1 MTAARVETMAGEET
15 GSSREAA
22 GPVARPGLRV
32 ALGLSALMLVY
43 HFSLWTWTAFRRGI
57 PLLQGL
63 DHWDSAHYSSIAT
76 QGYVTPQWAF
86 LPLYPLAVV
95 RPVYVLLGGTVP
107 PQVLGCAL
115 STAMLL
121 AFVYGVQRWD
131 ATQATASPLAPRT
144 VWGWFFFLFSPA
156 SFALHSHHT
165 EALFLLLSFGAFA
178 SAWKGRFWWTGLF
191 AGLCVLTRNQG
202 VFVAVTAA
210 LLLAERAD
218 AGRKLVRFA
227 GIGSLSLAAYGGL
240 MVFEWLAAGDPLAH
254 LHAQAYWSHVDTAW
268 ESLRTLWYGNP
279 GQVARGWSLLRGLL
293 CALVLV
299 ASVAL
304 FRQSRPLF
312 LYGVLSVAV
321 MLPQGDFHNAFR
333 FCAVLF
339 PMLFWLGDW
348 MAARPALLRWTVALL
363 ILWLNHRVTH
373 GFVISLWAY

>member
-1 MTAARVETMAGEET
+1 MSPRTAAVRVEMAG
-15 GSSREAA
+15 R
-22 GPVARPGLRV
+22 VARPGLRA
-32 ALGLSALMLVY
+32 ALGLSALMLVH
-43 HFSLWTWTAFRRGI
+43 HFALWAWTAFHRGF

-63 DHWDSAHYSSIAT
+63 ERWDSAHYNTIVT
-76 QGYVTPQWAF
+76 QGYVSPLWAF

-95 RPVYVLLGGTVP
+95 RPVYALLGGAVP
-107 PQVLGCAL
+107 PQVLGCVL
-115 STAMLL
+115 STALLL
-121 AFVYGVQRWD
+121 AFVVWVRRWD
-131 ATQATASPLAPRT
+131 ASRETASPLAPRT

-178 SAWKGRFWWTGLF
+178 SAWSGRFGWTALF

-202 VFVAVTAA
+202 VFVAAVAA
-210 LLLAERAD
+210 LLLAERAEP
-218 AGRKLVRFA
+218 GRKLVRFA
-227 GIGSLSLAAYGGL
+227 GLGAVSLAAYGGL
-240 MVFEWLAAGDPLAH
+240 MVFEWLSSGDPLAH
-254 LHAQAYWSHVDTAW
+254 LHAQESWSHAGSAW
-268 ESLRTLWYGNP
+268 EALRTLWYGNP
-279 GQVARGWSLLRGLL
+279 AQVARGWPLLRGIL

-333 FCAVLF
+333 FGAVLF

-348 MAARPALLRWTVALL
+348 VAARPALLRWTVALL
-363 ILWLNHRVTH
+363 TLWLNHRVTH
-373 GFVISLWAY
+373 GFVIGLWAY